1 MTDWFDPFGVS
12 RVADALSTGAA
23 QAMVGRTVRLEQRAM
38 QARIVSVSRAAPANA
53 ISTMLSGQVGLWRRL
68 DVTFGE
74 VQVDEQTVS
83 VLRVDADD
91 VRAVQALPQ
100 RIRARQ
106 LDIHAS
112 LTPEEVESWLRV
124 SVSPDVDV
132 RVEGGRF
139 LARLPRL
146 ARFGDVELEPR
157 WDGRTVGVD
166 VRFAWVRGRRVS
178 IPDRFQRS
186 YEKALEWLPTGTT
199 IRSIELDDR
208 GGLTVE
214 GTVIDYVLAV
224 DVARL
229 LGDLTAKSTA
239 GAIDVLLG
247 GG

>member
-1 MTDWFDPFGVS
+1 M
-12 RVADALSTGAA
+12 
-23 QAMVGRTVRLEQRAM
+23 
-38 QARIVSVSRAAPANA
+38 
-53 ISTMLSGQVGLWRRL
+53 
-68 DVTFGE
+68 
-74 VQVDEQTVS
+74 
-83 VLRVDADD
+83 
-91 VRAVQALPQ
+91 
-100 RIRARQ
+100 
-106 LDIHAS
+106 
-112 LTPEEVESWLRV
+112 
-124 SVSPDVDV
+124 
-132 RVEGGRF
+132 
-139 LARLPRL
+139 
-146 ARFGDVELEPR
+146 
-157 WDGRTVGVD
+157 
-166 VRFAWVRGRRVS
+166 S